1 MSVGKGHVSDVDKG
15 WKKFLEP
22 FLGSKPAIYS
32 VWVGT
37 DLDTLKATAPPMK
50 TDVFYPYIV
59 EHGSVKM
66 APRHFMA
73 WTLDAHDQYRTELGR
88 LAAHLL
94 KNNGGDVTLTVVA
107 NLRQLGRQVVKD
119 IQTSIQG
126 IGCIDT
132 SRMYRSMKVL
142 RVGPDSESDKVGVV
156 GELVQGAE

>member
-1 MSVGKGHVSDVDKG
+1 MSVKVTDKDMG

-22 FLGSKPAIYS
+22 FLKASPAIYS

-37 DLDTLKATAPPMK
+37 NMEALEQAGPPMMS
-50 TDVFYPYIV
+50 DCFYPYLV
-59 EHGSVKM
+59 EHGTSKM

-73 WTLDAHDQYRTELGR
+73 FTLDAHDQYRTELAR

-94 KNNGGDVTLTVVA
+94 KNNGGDVTLTAVA
-107 NLRQLGRQVVKD
+107 NLKQLGKTVVKD

-132 SRMYRSMKVL
+132 ARMYRSMKVL

-156 GELVQGAE
+156 SELVQGAE

>member
-1 MSVGKGHVSDVDKG
+1 MATTVTDRDHG
-15 WKKFLEP
+15 WKRFLQP
-22 FLGSKPAIYS
+22 FLNAKPAIYS

-37 DLDTLKATAPPMK
+37 NMEALEEVGPPMK
-50 TDVFYPYIV
+50 SDAFYPYMV
-59 EHGSVKM
+59 EHGTSKM

-73 WTLDAHDQYRTELGR
+73 WTLDAHDQYRTELSR

-94 KNNGGDVTLTVVA
+94 KDNHGDVTLTAVA
-107 NLRQLGRQVVKD
+107 NLRQLGKQVVKD

-132 SRMYRSMKVL
+132 SRMYRSMRVL